1 MATISSA
8 GVGSGLD
15 IEGIISGLMAVER
28 KPITQIQTQQSGL
41 RSDISA
47 YGRVQGALSALQS
60 ATQSLKTGSAFAAA
74 KAKSSDETILTASAA
89 SGAPSGSVSVEVS
102 QLAKA
107 QQLTKGGFASSS
119 AVVGTGTLTLE
130 IGSYSG
136 PTFTADPE
144 KAAKSITIDS
154 SNNTLAGIRDAINNA
169 QAGVSAVIVNGSSG
183 AQLFVTSNDQGTN
196 NAIRIQQGGGNG
208 GLAAIAFDN
217 GATPGGLTEKTAPLD
232 ALLKVNGVDVTSSSN
247 NVAGAVDG
255 LTLNLLKT
263 NVVSPATVSVAPDTE
278 TTQTNVGNFVKAYND
293 LNKILRDLTA
303 YDPATKK
310 AGELNG
316 DPTIRSIQSQLRSSF
331 SGVASNGGFGSLSE
345 IGLGFGSDGALSL
358 NAGKLAEA
366 LTNPTKSVSRIFATT
381 NGVEGLASLIDTR
394 VTTMLGSEGLVTGKV
409 DGLNQRVASLDKRT
423 TALETRMTSIE
434 ARYRAQFTLL
444 DVTVASMNAT
454 SSYLKQQLA
463 SLSSSRG

>member
-15 IEGIISGLMAVER
+15 IEGIISSLMAVER

-60 ATQSLKTGSAFAAA
+60 ATQTLKTGSAFAAA
-74 KAKSSDETILTASAA
+74 KAKSSDDTVLTASAA
-89 SGAPSGSVSVEVS
+89 SGAPTGSVSVEVS

-107 QQLTKGGFASSS
+107 QQLTKGGFTSSS
-119 AVVGTGTLTLE
+119 AVIGTGTLTLE

-136 PTFTADPE
+136 TTFTADPA

-154 SNNTLAGIRDAINNA
+154 GNNTLAGIRDAINNA
-169 QAGVSAVIVNGSSG
+169 QAGVTAVVVNGSSG
-183 AQLFVTSNDQGTN
+183 AQLFVTSNDQGTRN
-196 NAIRIQQGGGNG
+196 SIRLQQSGGDG
-208 GLAAIAFDN
+208 GLSAIAFDN
-217 GATPGGLTEKTAPLD
+217 GATAGGLSEKTAPLD

-247 NVAGAVDG
+247 SVSGAVDG

-263 NVVSPATVSVAPDTE
+263 NVGSPATVSVAPDTSA
-278 TTQTNVGNFVKAYND
+278 TQSNVGNFVKAYND
-293 LNKILRDLTA
+293 LNKILRDLTS

-316 DPTIRSIQSQLRSSF
+316 DPAIRSIQTQLRNSF

-345 IGLGFGSDGALSL
+345 IGLTFGNDGSVAL
-358 NAGKLAEA
+358 NTGKLAEA
-366 LTNPTKSVSRIFATT
+366 LASPTKSVSRVFATT
-381 NGVEGLASLIDTR
+381 NGVDGLASTIDKR
-394 VTTMLGSEGLVTGKV
+394 ITTMLGTEGLVTGKV
-409 DGLNQRVASLDKRT
+409 DVLNQRVAALDKRT

-434 ARYRAQFTLL
+434 ARYRAQFTRL
-444 DVTVASMNAT
+444 DTTVASMNAT
-454 SSYLKQQLA
+454 SSYLKQQLGTA
-463 SLSSSRG
+463 

>member
-1 MATISSA
+1 MASISSA

-15 IEGIISGLMAVER
+15 IEGIVSGLMAVER

-74 KAKSSDETILTASAA
+74 KAKSSDSTILTASAT

-119 AVVGTGTLTLE
+119 ATIGTGTLTLE

-169 QAGVSAVIVNGSSG
+169 QAGVSAVIVNGASG

-196 NAIRIQQGGGNG
+196 NAIRMQQTGGDG

-217 GATPGGLTEKTAPLD
+217 GATAGGLSEATAPLD
-232 ALLKVNGVDVTSSSN
+232 ALLKVNGVDIVSSSN

-263 NVVSPATVSVAPDTE
+263 NVGSPATVSVAPDTD

-293 LNKILRDLTA
+293 LNKILRDLTS

-310 AGELNG
+310 AGDLNG

-331 SGVASNGGFGSLSE
+331 GGVASNGGFGSLSE
-345 IGLGFGSDGALSL
+345 IGLGFGSDGSLSL

-366 LTNPTKSVSRIFATT
+366 LANPTKSVSRVFATT
-381 NGVEGLASLIDTR
+381 NGVEGLASLIDMR

-423 TALETRMTSIE
+423 AALETRMSSIE